1 MPDDEVATSPHDP
14 PRPTATVH
22 PARPAHP
29 VRRAVLLTA
38 AALVVLVW
46 SATLE
51 VVCAAAGGG
60 PDGSLDMLPPCPAQS
75 TRTGAAT
82 VSAGVVAVSL
92 VLLLV
97 ARRQAWA
104 RSPGVER
111 LVFVA
116 FVVVTAG
123 AVVAALFSTGF
134 APAI

>member
-1 MPDDEVATSPHDP
+1 MPDDEVATSPHETGH
-14 PRPTATVH
+14 PRAPV
-22 PARPAHP
+22 HP
-29 VRRAVLLTA
+29 VRRAVVVA
-38 AALVVLVW
+38 VAALALLAW

-51 VVCAAAGGG
+51 VACAAGGGG

-75 TRTGAAT
+75 TRTAA
-82 VSAGVVAVSL
+82 AVVAAAVVLAGL

-97 ARRQAWA
+97 ARRQAWS

-111 LVFVA
+111 LVFVT

-134 APAI
+134 VAAT

>member
-1 MPDDEVATSPHDP
+1 MPDDEVATSPHETGH
-14 PRPTATVH
+14 PRAPV
-22 PARPAHP
+22 HP
-29 VRRAVLLTA
+29 VRRAVLLAA

-51 VVCAAAGGG
+51 VVCAAVGSGT
-60 PDGSLDMLPPCPAQS
+60 DGSLDMLPPCPAQS

-82 VSAGVVAVSL
+82 VSAGVVVASL

-97 ARRQAWA
+97 ARRQAWS

-111 LVFVA
+111 LVFVT

-134 APAI
+134 IAAT